1 MSEIIPVE
9 RIENQIYLIRGQKV
23 MLDSDLA
30 RLYGVETRILNQAV
44 KRNMERFP
52 EDFMFKLTWKEM
64 KSLRSQFVILDKKFK
79 GRKHVKYLPNV
90 FTEQGI
96 AMLSSV
102 VNSKKAIKVNIVIM
116 RAFVRIRQ
124 FLSTHKILAEKIK
137 ELQAKTDKH
146 DVEIQA
152 IFEAIRNIINPQVKR
167 KREIGFL
174 R

>member
-1 MSEIIPVE
+1 
-9 RIENQIYLIRGQKV
+9 
-23 MLDSDLA
+23 
-30 RLYGVETRILNQAV
+30 
-44 KRNMERFP
+44 
-52 EDFMFKLTWKEM
+52 MFKLTWKEM